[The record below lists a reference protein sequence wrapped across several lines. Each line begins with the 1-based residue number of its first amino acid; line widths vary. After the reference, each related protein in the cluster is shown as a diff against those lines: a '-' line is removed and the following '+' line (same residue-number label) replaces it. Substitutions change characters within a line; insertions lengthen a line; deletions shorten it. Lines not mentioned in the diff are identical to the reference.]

1 MFKILFWT
9 QQNLGSLPAGL
20 GTCRT

>member
-20 GTCRT
+20 GACRT